1 MIKPVISSLSDF
13 DLVELSKR
21 NDRSATV
28 ELINRHKILV
38 FNLAYRLLGNYH
50 VAEEAAQD
58 TFVKAFKSL
67 DSFRFDSKFKTWL
80 YRICF
85 NTCVN
90 YKKGRGFTYTE
101 LTNNLNP
108 TTELVNDTNN
118 AEHADR
124 KKYLDIAIR
133 SLESIDATIVT
144 LFYVDETPTSEIAII
159 VGISEGNV
167 RIRLHRA
174 RKKLK
179 EELEK
184 ILSTEAVNL

>member
-67 DSFRFDSKFKTWL
+67 DSFRFDSKFTTWL

-101 LTNNLNP
+101 LTNSLNP
-108 TTELVNDTNN
+108 TTELVIDTNN

-179 EELEK
+179 EELKK
-184 ILSTEAVNL
+184 ILSTEAVYL

>member
-13 DLVELSKR
+13 DLIELSKR
-21 NDRSATV
+21 NDRGATV
-28 ELINRHKILV
+28 ELINRHKVLV
-38 FNLAYRLLGNYH
+38 FNLALRLLGNYH

-58 TFVKAFKSL
+58 TFVKAFKSI
-67 DSFRFDSKFKTWL
+67 DSFRFDSKFATWL

-90 YKKGRGFTYTE
+90 YKKGKDFAHTE
-101 LTNNLNP
+101 LTNSIALIADNSFTPNVVEN
-108 TTELVNDTNN
+108 T
-118 AEHADR
+118 DR
-124 KKYLDIAIR
+124 KKYLDIAIG
-133 SLESIDATIVT
+133 SLDTVDAAVVS
-144 LFYVDETPTSEIAII
+144 LFYIDETATNDIANI

-184 ILSTEAVNL
+184 ILKTEAVDL